1 LSIEGFHG
9 RTHRYRSGTRH
20 PGSATP
26 AEADAQKRPDLL
38 ELLHVASGQDVA
50 DEQDRDARFQGIL
63 SRADVRDQAAEQRD
77 RAAEER
83 FPHPGDRQ
91 GWLDRDWAGRD
102 RDAAAIDRA
111 DLLALLGEPTG
122 DENEPTD

>member
-1 LSIEGFHG
+1 MAEQV
-9 RTHRYRSGTRH
+9 
-20 PGSATP
+20 ATDPTLAIPAARPP
-26 AEADAQKRPDLL
+26 AEVDAQKRLDLL
-38 ELLHVASGQDVA
+38 DLLHVASDQDVA
-50 DEQDRDARFQGIL
+50 EELDRDQRFQEIL

-83 FPHPGDRQ
+83 FPTPGDRQ

-102 RDAAAIDRA
+102 RDAAAVDRA

-122 DENEPTD
+122 DEVEPTD